1 MINFV
6 PRKYMFLMWRMFV
19 KYDIRYGII
28 SNLTRK
34 LVLMTSFIIILL
46 IFIWNNGSFGIY
58 SYSHHQFN
66 GWFDPYFTSAGLFD
80 LWVNW
85 FREDLRVL
93 LNLLKQ
99 GKIKPIIAARMPLNE
114 APKAHEL
121 LEKGS
126 VMCKIVFIC
135 NL

>member
-1 MINFV
+1 MI
-6 PRKYMFLMWRMFV
+6 P
-19 KYDIRYGII
+19 
-28 SNLTRK
+28 
-34 LVLMTSFIIILL
+34 
-46 IFIWNNGSFGIY
+46 Y
-58 SYSHHQFN
+58 SIQTLKKRRP
-66 GWFDPYFTSAGLFD
+66 D
-80 LWVNW
+80 W

-114 APKAHEL
+114 AVKAHEL

-126 VMCKIVFIC
+126 VMGKIVFIC

>member
-1 MINFV
+1 
-6 PRKYMFLMWRMFV
+6 MFV

-66 GWFDPYFTSAGLFD
+66 GWFDPYFTRAGLFD

-99 GKIKPIIAARMPLNE
+99 VKSNLSLLNE
-114 APKAHEL
+114 CRWMRHLKL
-121 LEKGS
+121 MSYSKRDLSCVK
-126 VMCKIVFIC
+126 
-135 NL
+135 